1 LNAIGNAL
9 DLDDRN
15 FAWPPEVTVVLS
27 RFIIALEWTQ
37 PLAAV
42 RPVAPGAG
50 AALLCRN
57 VLGGRQILCFMS
69 FSRPQLRGQKGFP
82 GIRQGGLQRTLL
94 SFRIRKNNTTNNT
107 FVNSYKIK
115 GVGCKEVCIL
125 VSKGP

>member
-1 LNAIGNAL
+1 M
-9 DLDDRN
+9 
-15 FAWPPEVTVVLS
+15 LS
-27 RFIIALEWTQ
+27 RFTALEWTQ

-57 VLGGRQILCFMS
+57 VADGQMVLRFMS

-82 GIRQGGLQRTLL
+82 GTRQGGVTN
-94 SFRIRKNNTTNNT
+94 SPVFRIRKNNTTNNP

-115 GVGCKEVCIL
+115 GVGCKEVSIL
-125 VSKGP
+125 VSKEP